1 VSGAV
6 VVIGGTSGLGR
17 EIASHYASQGAE
29 VVISGRNLEG
39 CQAVAAEIGGNVTAI
54 ALDLTEPHAIAG
66 SLREIGNVR
75 SLVLAAIY
83 RDQNTVRDYNVDG
96 AIELVTMKLV
106 GYTEVIH
113 ALHARLTPDA
123 AIVLF
128 GGLAKERP
136 YPGSTT
142 VTTINGG
149 INNLVHTLALELA
162 PIRVNGIHPGIV
174 GDSPYWKDKNLD
186 GVKARTPGG
195 NLVTMA
201 DIVGAVDFLLGNNG
215 VNGINLYVDRGW
227 LLT

>member
-1 VSGAV
+1 MSGAV
-6 VVIGGTSGLGR
+6 VIIGGTSGLGR
-17 EIASHYASQGAE
+17 EIATHYARQGEE
-29 VVISGRNLEG
+29 VVISGRDLAG
-39 CQAVAAEIGGNVTAI
+39 CQAVAQEIGGNVAAI
-54 ALDLTEPHAIAG
+54 AVDLTKPHDIAG
-66 SLREIGNVR
+66 AVADIGPVR

-83 RDQNTVRDYNVDG
+83 RDQNTVKDYNIDG
-96 AIELVTMKLV
+96 AIDLVMMKLV

-113 ALHARLTPDA
+113 ALSGRLTPDA

-186 GVKARTPGG
+186 AVKARTPGG
-195 NLVTMA
+195 ELVTMA
-201 DIVGAVDFLLGNNG
+201 DIVGAVHFLLENRG
-215 VNGINLYVDRGW
+215 VNGVNLYVDRGW